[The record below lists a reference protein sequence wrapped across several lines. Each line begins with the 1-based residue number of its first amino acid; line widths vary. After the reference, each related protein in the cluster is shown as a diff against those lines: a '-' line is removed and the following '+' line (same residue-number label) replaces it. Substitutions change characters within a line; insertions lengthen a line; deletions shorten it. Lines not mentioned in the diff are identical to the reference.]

1 MKLILYILES
11 ILCGGLLL
19 AFYQL
24 LLARK
29 VSYRFCR
36 IWLLASAVLAVAIP
50 ALRLPV
56 FPYGS
61 PAATFINTVESTSLV
76 LETGTPGST
85 ADTAALDGG
94 TTSGTGFSLTEWIVI
109 GVYASVAFVL
119 LTLIV
124 YRILKIRALRRAS
137 KLTRTESYTLAE
149 HASIHSPFSFGKT
162 LYIGP
167 DIAPEDRED

>member
-76 LETGTPGST
+76 LETGTPG
-85 ADTAALDGG
+85 
-94 TTSGTGFSLTEWIVI
+94 
-109 GVYASVAFVL
+109 
-119 LTLIV
+119 
-124 YRILKIRALRRAS
+124 
-137 KLTRTESYTLAE
+137 
-149 HASIHSPFSFGKT
+149 
-162 LYIGP
+162 
-167 DIAPEDRED
+167 